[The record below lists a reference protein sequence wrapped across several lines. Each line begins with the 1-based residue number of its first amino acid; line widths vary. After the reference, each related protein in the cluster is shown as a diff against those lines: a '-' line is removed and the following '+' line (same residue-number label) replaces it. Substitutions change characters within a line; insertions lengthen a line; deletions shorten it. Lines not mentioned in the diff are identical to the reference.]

1 MPRQR
6 NFDSLYKSLNIK
18 QYKETTKIPES
29 ELPSNQCKIADHK
42 VCDFIFKGFVDKKGR
57 LMWKGNIYRLDDE
70 QLKQLRE
77 CLMEDLKS
85 MSE

>member
-1 MPRQR
+1 MPKYR
-6 NFDSLYKSLNIK
+6 NFEKI
-18 QYKETTKIPES
+18 YKELNVKQIQETQTIPES
-29 ELPSNQCKIADHK
+29 ERASNQCKIADHK

-57 LMWKGNIYRLDDE
+57 LMWKGHIYRFDDE

>member
-1 MPRQR
+1 MPKNRDFS
-6 NFDSLYKSLNIK
+6 NLYKNLNIK

-29 ELPSNQCKIADHK
+29 EKPSNQCKIADHT
-42 VCDFIFKGFVDKKGR
+42 VCDFIFKGFVDGKGR
-57 LMWKGNIYRLDDE
+57 LMWKGNIYRLDDQ